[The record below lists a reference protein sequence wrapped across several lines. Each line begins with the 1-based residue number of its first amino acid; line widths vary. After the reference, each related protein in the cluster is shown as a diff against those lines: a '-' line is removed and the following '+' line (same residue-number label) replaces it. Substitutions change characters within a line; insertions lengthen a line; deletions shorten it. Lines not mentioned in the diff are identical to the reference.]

1 MNFSLNSIY
10 QDITDT
16 CLKKTP
22 IKINRVQVALDNHE
36 HFVNLASLVRLIVAS
51 VRTRLCNRQHAVSTS
66 SQNAAGWRAKRCLL
80 RRLCHVKM
88 QSQAVKSIPV
98 LAWPNILFRKQLKE
112 EERKKTTP
120 HSSQFIQLNLLYRLE
135 LKTR

>member
-1 MNFSLNSIY
+1 M
-10 QDITDT
+10 
-16 CLKKTP
+16 
-22 IKINRVQVALDNHE
+22 
-36 HFVNLASLVRLIVAS
+36 NLASLVRLIVAS
-51 VRTRLCNRQHAVSTS
+51 VRTRLCNRQHAVHQPSVSTS

-112 EERKKTTP
+112 EKNPAQLSIHTTEP
-120 HSSQFIQLNLLYRLE
+120 FVQAGVENKIDVQLQTAMETLGE
-135 LKTR
+135 SF